1 MNNLSYLK
9 CILYKIFIY
18 ESNISDLI
26 IYYIGYNIDLIK
38 LVEFFITNEKYLF
51 NINNIFLKVFKERCN
66 INNKNIVILNKY
78 SEKLLSDMYKRKL
91 NKKNINFI
99 IFDTN
104 NYNKESITKKRWS
117 VISLNKNNIIQKYS
131 ILTRFKYVDDNIGGY
146 NICNKNI
153 IKKLTFL

>member
-1 MNNLSYLK
+1 MNNLNNLK
-9 CILYKIFIY
+9 NILYKMDNY
-18 ESNISDLI
+18 EQNITNLI
-26 IYYIGYNIDLIK
+26 IYYIAYRIELVHLIH
-38 LVEFFITNEKYLF
+38 FFITNEKYLF

-104 NYNKESITKKRWS
+104 DYNKESITKKRWS

-131 ILTRFKYVDDNIGGY
+131 ILTRFKYVNDNIGGY

-153 IKKLTFL
+153 IKKLKFL